1 MSGVEKGV
9 ADAATGIA
17 KAIGDPMLI
26 VLTIVIVGL
35 LGLLYMLTKS
45 IQKKEKDHQQSINTL
60 TQELH
65 DNSQTLVRL
74 ATLIE
79 VLVHG
84 RKQAN

>member
-17 KAIGDPMLI
+17 KAIGDPVLI

-35 LGLLYMLTKS
+35 LVLLYLLTKS
-45 IQKKEKDHQQSINTL
+45 IEKKEKAHQQSINML

-65 DNSQTLVRL
+65 ENSQTLVRL